1 MKIFVATLTKDNE
14 HQVIEYQHIR
24 YTVADTVQRMNRDKH
39 GKILKYPESQ
49 GLEAEHLKKINTPKL
64 QWGTAYTTKGRRD
77 SITLSKLKHQM
88 LRRWK
93 KESKHFHTSTIR
105 PKDQALYTL
114 QEILAIRPFGSSIA
128 APPIGIASIS
138 YAQGSKLWRGARVD
152 LLLGDICPVGIQIRI
167 ACFWDRG
174 EARSVL

>member
-64 QWGTAYTTKGRRD
+64 
-77 SITLSKLKHQM
+77 
-88 LRRWK
+88 
-93 KESKHFHTSTIR
+93 
-105 PKDQALYTL
+105 
-114 QEILAIRPFGSSIA
+114 
-128 APPIGIASIS
+128 
-138 YAQGSKLWRGARVD
+138 
-152 LLLGDICPVGIQIRI
+152 
-167 ACFWDRG
+167 
-174 EARSVL
+174 